1 MAADIFT
8 NERVFYVCS
17 CGSKRPIT
25 RIYFC
30 RHCSKLR
37 CGDCVSHEVDSNYCS
52 NCLEY
57 MPSPE
62 ARMKKNKCA
71 TCFECPSCG
80 HTLSVRATTIQVQT
94 PEEPGKAVAKKVYYM
109 ACGLCRWATKDVG
122 LPDQTMATGGWQE
135 YENPWSKRVGI
146 LFEHYRLV
154 AQRDK
159 MERDR
164 KKASQRAGYLQFS
177 DRYGVSAV
185 VAKKFAGLI
194 SVGKENEVKKVEEMQ
209 PAVATDELEPL
220 PEDYFTEPVSVA
232 QVCSIGQR
240 LSQPDLQAEYVAFL
254 QPKRKPL
261 LIKRSQRCR
270 ECEHNLSKPEFSPA
284 SIKFKIQMA
293 AFHHVPEIKI
303 KSVTAFNIGEESY
316 VQLSL
321 HNPTPHV
328 THVTLLPVER
338 PVEGTTAKVL
348 LPNCEFVL
356 PARDDTAEFDD
367 ASDSTFSDDPSVVT
381 FRKANRLGFYIRVIP
396 SEVDAVIVAF
406 RLKHDFTNMVVQ
418 LHAEPRRPEVVWM
431 THTLVVNLGT
441 RSYRPPPASAKS
453 PHIQ

>member
-1 MAADIFT
+1 MADIFT
-8 NERVFYVCS
+8 NERVLYLCS
-17 CGSKRPIT
+17 CGSRRPIT

-52 NCLEY
+52 SCLEY

-62 ARMKKNKCA
+62 ARGKKNKCS

-80 HTLSVRATTIQVQT
+80 HTLSVRATTIQVQAAED
-94 PEEPGKAVAKKVYYM
+94 PNKAVAKKVYYM
-109 ACGLCRWATKDVG
+109 ACGLCRWTTKDVG
-122 LPDQTMATGGWQE
+122 LPDQPLATGGWQE
-135 YENPWSKRVGI
+135 LENPWNKRVSH

-159 MERDR
+159 MERER
-164 KKASQRAGYLQFS
+164 KKSSQRSGYLHFA

-185 VAKKFAGLI
+185 VAKKFAGLMN
-194 SVGKENEVKKVEEMQ
+194 VGKKEEDSKKLAEMQ
-209 PAVATDELEPL
+209 PSVATEEVEALS
-220 PEDYFTEPVSVA
+220 PEYFTQAVSIT

-240 LSQPDLQAEYVAFL
+240 LAQPDVQPEYTAFL
-254 QPKRKPL
+254 YPRRKPL

-270 ECEHNLSKPEFSPA
+270 ECEHNLSKPEFSPS

-293 AFHHVPEIKI
+293 AFHHIPEIKI
-303 KSVTAFNIGEESY
+303 KSVTPFNIGEECY
-316 VQLSL
+316 VQLSM

-328 THVTLLPVER
+328 THVTLLPLEQAI
-338 PVEGTTAKVL
+338 EGTTATVL
-348 LPNCEFVL
+348 LPTCEFTL

-367 ASDSTFSDDPSVVT
+367 SNDSVFSDDPSVVT
-381 FRKANRLGFYIRVIP
+381 FRQANRLGFYIRVIP
-396 SEVDAVIVAF
+396 SEHEAVIVAF

-418 LHAEPRRPEVVWM
+418 LQADHREPQVVWM
-431 THTLVVNLGT
+431 THTVLVNLGT
-441 RSYRPPPASAKS
+441 RSYRPSPP
-453 PHIQ
+453 